1 MLTVLHNTWVG
12 FSFLI
17 RLEPETC
24 NFIKKVTLTWVLFCE
39 FCKTFKNLFYRTPP
53 VKSLISVFQESFA
66 SIKKIIKL
74 PRRLSPRVTFYEVLR
89 LSSVILEATRI

>member
-1 MLTVLHNTWVG
+1 MLTVLDNTWVG

-24 NFIKKVTLTWVLFCE
+24 NFIKKETPTWVLFCE
-39 FCKTFKNLFYRTPP
+39 FCKTFK
-53 VKSLISVFQESFA
+53 SVSQESFA
-66 SIKKIIKL
+66 SIKKIFKL